1 MDGMPERRAAWV
13 PALLALLATAWLL
26 RIATLMASGAGLQV
40 DEAQYWDWSRHLQ
53 WGYWSKPP
61 AIAAVIAASTA
72 LFGDS
77 VLGVKLLSMLLWPL
91 SAAVLAWLAWDMAG
105 RGPAGQRAG
114 FWSAALL
121 LGTPLAGILGM
132 AATTD
137 APLMFMWSLCMAWSW
152 RALCEP
158 DGRSALPWWAL
169 AGLAMGLGLLS
180 KYTMAAAGAAWAILF
195 LLHWRRHGLGLLLAG
210 LVALAVF
217 APNLWWNAVNG
228 WPTLGHTAEITV
240 AAQTR
245 ASNKLASVL
254 EYVAGQLL
262 MVGPVALAAALL
274 AIRRSPHA
282 AVQAPGTVSRP
293 SATGFALMF
302 SLPLLLVALAQSFN
316 ARANVNWTAPALL
329 GICLY
334 LALYMAPRLGWRAWW
349 ISTALAL
356 LLPAGASMLGSLP
369 QIQKQA
375 LTSARHFDLW
385 ARMRGWEP
393 VLGELKAA
401 LASEPDLPVAA
412 TRRDLVVHARYVWRD
427 LDRAVMA
434 WPAAGRPRHHYE
446 QFEPLW
452 SDPQRPPQRLLL
464 LSDAAPSDELRR
476 QYPHWRQVGAAQSG
490 RVRIELWLASGPP

>member
-1 MDGMPERRAAWV
+1 
-13 PALLALLATAWLL
+13 
-26 RIATLMASGAGLQV
+26 
-40 DEAQYWDWSRHLQ
+40 
-53 WGYWSKPP
+53 
-61 AIAAVIAASTA
+61 
-72 LFGDS
+72 
-77 VLGVKLLSMLLWPL
+77 
-91 SAAVLAWLAWDMAG
+91 
-105 RGPAGQRAG
+105 
-114 FWSAALL
+114 
-121 LGTPLAGILGM
+121 
-132 AATTD
+132 
-137 APLMFMWSLCMAWSW
+137 
-152 RALCEP
+152 
-158 DGRSALPWWAL
+158 
-169 AGLAMGLGLLS
+169 
-180 KYTMAAAGAAWAILF
+180 
-195 LLHWRRHGLGLLLAG
+195 
-210 LVALAVF
+210 
-217 APNLWWNAVNG
+217 
-228 WPTLGHTAEITV
+228 
-240 AAQTR
+240 
-245 ASNKLASVL
+245 
-254 EYVAGQLL
+254 
-262 MVGPVALAAALL
+262 
-274 AIRRSPHA
+274 
-282 AVQAPGTVSRP
+282 
-293 SATGFALMF
+293 MF

-349 ISTALAL
+349 ISTVLAL

-375 LTSARHFDLW
+375 LTSVRHFDLW

-434 WPAAGRPRHHYE
+434 WPATGRPRHHYE